1 MDRHRALAASE
12 EEVRRL
18 TGQSLSEVTPSRRDF
33 LLHVATQKQELA
45 IVARLAPRE
54 GPSGDA
60 WGAVQVVAHARAC
73 DDAEVAALAV
83 ATGAGGLSMQDLAAI
98 AEATTAPVLRDDLIL
113 HPSQLYHARLH
124 GADAA
129 VLPLAD
135 LDDSAVDGL
144 INAAQSMRMTVILE
158 VLGEAQMERAL
169 RWPHVLLGLRCADQN
184 GALDLDRTRQLG
196 QQLPRYRT
204 SMVLTEIRSAAEYNA
219 LQGVCDAVVLGAAL
233 LAGDVGSV
241 LQAITGR

>member
-1 MDRHRALAASE
+1 MDRQRALAVSE

-18 TGQSLSEVTPSRRDF
+18 TGQPISEVTPSRRDF
-33 LLHVATQKQELA
+33 LLHVTTQKQELA

-54 GPSGDA
+54 EPSGDV
-60 WGAVQVVAHARAC
+60 WGTAQLVAHARAC

-135 LDDSAVDGL
+135 LEDSAIKAL
-144 INAAQSMRMTVILE
+144 IDAAHSVHMAAILE
-158 VLGEAQMERAL
+158 LLGEAQVERAV
-169 RWPHVLLGLRCADQN
+169 RRPRVILGLRCTDQN
-184 GALDLDRTRQLG
+184 GALDLDHMCQLA

-204 SMVLTEIRSAAEYNA
+204 SLTLAEIRSAAEYNA
-219 LQGVCDAVVLGAAL
+219 LQGVCDAVVLGEAL